1 MADTNTTNYALVK
14 PEVGASSDSWGAKLN
29 TDLDTIDT
37 TLFAKADKA
46 GSTSTGV
53 QIWVTPS
60 AGAGGYASYRAPHG
74 VAPTTNLTNGDVW
87 STTAGFFHRVNGATK
102 TVAYLE
108 GCTFTQPAVGP
119 TPASGAAGYASYRA
133 PHGAAPTTNLT
144 NGDIWTTTAG
154 MFVRT
159 NGTTIGPLIAM
170 STNPIKGAAYCTISG
185 GVLTQVWVSGDVSG
199 VTRLGTGAYEITR
212 STAAAAATDHF
223 PAPVLNTN
231 GSVQSIYLAPAT
243 STTTTVRFFVL
254 SSAGAAADTTAFY
267 VSLIAKT

>member
-1 MADTNTTNYALVK
+1 MADTTTTNLGFTK

-29 TDLDTIDT
+29 TDLDMIDT
-37 TLFAKADKA
+37 AIFARVLRA
-46 GSTSTGV
+46 GDTFTGV
-53 QIWVTPS
+53 MVGTTPA
-60 AGAGGYASYRAPHG
+60 AGAGGYASFRYPHG
-74 VAPTTNLTNGDVW
+74 AAPTTNITNGDVW

-102 TVAYLE
+102 SVSYLE
-108 GCTFTQPAVGP
+108 GGTFTGVPVGP

-170 STNPIKGAAYCTISG
+170 TTNPIKGAAYCTISG

-199 VTRLGTGAYEITR
+199 VTRLGAGSYELTR
-212 STAAAAATDHF
+212 STAAAAATDHY
-223 PAPVLNTN
+223 PQVTLNTN
-231 GSVQSIYLAPAT
+231 GAIQTHYLAPST

-254 SSAGAAADTTAFY
+254 NSAGSAADTTAFY

>member
-1 MADTNTTNYALVK
+1 MADTTTTNYALVK
-14 PEVGASSDSWGAKLN
+14 PEVGASSDSWGTKLN

-37 TLFAKADKA
+37 TLFAKVDKA
-46 GSTSTGV
+46 GSTSTGI
-53 QIWVTPS
+53 QIFVTPA
-60 AGAGGYASYRAPHG
+60 AGAGGYASSRFPHG
-74 VAPTTNLTNGDVW
+74 AAPTTNITNGDVW

-108 GCTFTQPAVGP
+108 GGTFTQPPVGP

-154 MFVRT
+154 IYARI
-159 NGTTIGPLIAM
+159 NGATIGPLVAPT
-170 STNPIKGAAYCTISG
+170 TNPIKGAAYCTISG
-185 GVLTQVWVSGDVSG
+185 GVLTQVWVSGDISG

-223 PAPVLNTN
+223 PDPVLNT
-231 GSVQSIYLAPAT
+231 GGAIQTVYLSPAT
-243 STTTTVRFFVL
+243 STTTTVRFFTIN
-254 SSAGAAADTTAFY
+254 SSGSAVDTTAFY

>member
-1 MADTNTTNYALVK
+1 
-14 PEVGASSDSWGAKLN
+14 
-29 TDLDTIDT
+29 
-37 TLFAKADKA
+37 
-46 GSTSTGV
+46 
-53 QIWVTPS
+53 
-60 AGAGGYASYRAPHG
+60 
-74 VAPTTNLTNGDVW
+74 VW
-87 STTAGFFHRVNGATK
+87 STTAGFFNRVNGATK

-185 GVLTQVWVSGDVSG
+185 GVLTQVWVSGDVFG
-199 VTRLGTGAYEITR
+199 VTRLGAGQYELTR

-223 PAPVLNTN
+223 VDAVLENGAVQTLYIAP
-231 GSVQSIYLAPAT
+231 ST
-243 STTTTVRFFVL
+243 STTTTIRFFVRN
-254 SSAGAAADTTAFY
+254 SAGAAADCTSFY